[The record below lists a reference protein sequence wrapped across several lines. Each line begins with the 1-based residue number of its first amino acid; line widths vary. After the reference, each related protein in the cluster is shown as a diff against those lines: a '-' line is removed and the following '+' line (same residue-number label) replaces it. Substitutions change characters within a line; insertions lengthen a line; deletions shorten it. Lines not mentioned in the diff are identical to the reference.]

1 MHLRRDTA
9 VAAATI
15 YKQLYGNNEGGK
27 YSIPATFQIIY
38 MLGWK
43 PDASQPK
50 PLPRGSGEMS
60 LKDLYRLD
68 EVISKTKEMPL
79 DDQTPEPEKKK

>member
-1 MHLRRDTA
+1 LNLRRDTA
-9 VAAATI
+9 LAAAAI
-15 YKQLYGNNEGGK
+15 YKQLYGKEQDGK
-27 YSIPATFQIIY
+27 HSVPATFQIIY

-60 LKDLYRLD
+60 LKDLYKLD
-68 EVISKTKEMPL
+68 EVISKTKKL
-79 DDQTPEPEKKK
+79 SSDGQTLEPTKNK

>member
-1 MHLRRDTA
+1 
-9 VAAATI
+9 VAAAAI
-15 YKQLYGNNEGGK
+15 YKQLYGKEQDGK
-27 YSIPATFQIIY
+27 CSIPATFQIIY

-68 EVISKTKEMPL
+68 EVISKTNKIPL
-79 DDQTPEPEKKK
+79 DDQTAQMEKKK

>member
-1 MHLRRDTA
+1 
-9 VAAATI
+9 
-15 YKQLYGNNEGGK
+15 
-27 YSIPATFQIIY
+27 

-68 EVISKTKEMPL
+68 EVISKTNKIPL
-79 DDQTPEPEKKK
+79 DDQTAQMEKKK

>member
-1 MHLRRDTA
+1 
-9 VAAATI
+9 
-15 YKQLYGNNEGGK
+15 
-27 YSIPATFQIIY
+27 

-50 PLPRGSGEMS
+50 PLPRGSGEVS

-68 EVISKTKEMPL
+68 EVISKTNKMVL
-79 DDQTPEPEKKK
+79 DDPTAEQEKKK

>member
-1 MHLRRDTA
+1 M
-9 VAAATI
+9 AAAAI
-15 YKQLYGNNEGGK
+15 YTQLYGNKEGEK
-27 YSIPATFQIIY
+27 YFIPATFQIIY

-50 PLPRGSGEMS
+50 PLTRGSGEMS

-68 EVISKTKEMPL
+68 EVISKTKKMPL
-79 DDQTPEPEKKK
+79 DDETREPGTEK

>member
-9 VAAATI
+9 VAAAAI
-15 YKQLYGNNEGGK
+15 YHQLYGNKDGEK
-27 YSIPATFQIIY
+27 YTIPATFQIIY

-68 EVISKTKEMPL
+68 EVISKTKKMST

>member
-9 VAAATI
+9 VAAAAI
-15 YKQLYGNNEGGK
+15 YKQLYGNKESGK
-27 YSIPATFQIIY
+27 YFIPATFQIIY

-43 PDASQPK
+43 PDVSQPK

-68 EVISKTKEMPL
+68 EVISKTKKMPL
-79 DDQTPEPEKKK
+79 DDETHDPGKEK

>member
-1 MHLRRDTA
+1 
-9 VAAATI
+9 
-15 YKQLYGNNEGGK
+15 
-27 YSIPATFQIIY
+27 

-68 EVISKTKEMPL
+68 EVISKTKKMPL
-79 DDQTPEPEKKK
+79 VDETREPGKEK

>member
-1 MHLRRDTA
+1 LHLRRDTA
-9 VAAATI
+9 LAAAAI
-15 YKQLYGNNEGGK
+15 YKQLYGKEQDGK
-27 YSIPATFQIIY
+27 CSVPATFQIIY

-60 LKDLYRLD
+60 LKDLYKLD
-68 EVISKTKEMPL
+68 EVISKTKKIPL
-79 DDQTPEPEKKK
+79 DQTAELEKKK

>member
-1 MHLRRDTA
+1 M
-9 VAAATI
+9 AAAAI
-15 YKQLYGNNEGGK
+15 YKQLYGKDQDGK
-27 YSIPATFQIIY
+27 CSIPATFQIIY

-68 EVISKTKEMPL
+68 EVISKTNKISS
-79 DDQTPEPEKKK
+79 DDQRAQLKKKK